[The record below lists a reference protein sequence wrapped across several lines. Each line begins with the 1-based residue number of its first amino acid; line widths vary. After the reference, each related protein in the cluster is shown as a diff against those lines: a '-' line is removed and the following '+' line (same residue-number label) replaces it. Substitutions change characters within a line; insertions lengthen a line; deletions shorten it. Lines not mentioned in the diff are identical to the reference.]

1 MAVQLHDYRFAGV
14 IFQKK
19 HEVIPHVLK
28 NYFRKQNQANCFF
41 DQYRPL
47 RHDFFK
53 FNICFLPS

>member
-19 HEVIPHVLK
+19 HEIIPHVLK

-47 RHDFFK
+47 RHYFFK
-53 FNICFLPS
+53 I